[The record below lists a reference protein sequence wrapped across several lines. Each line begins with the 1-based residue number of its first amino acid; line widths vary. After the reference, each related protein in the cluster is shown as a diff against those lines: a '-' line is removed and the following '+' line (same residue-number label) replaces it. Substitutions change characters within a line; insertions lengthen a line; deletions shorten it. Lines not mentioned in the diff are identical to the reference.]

1 MTITVVVTP
10 TSGAQV
16 EVSDPVN
23 GRRTVTANVPSREV
37 TAANVSIAAASAEGM
52 GIGNIPGLS
61 ATNVKDAIAEL
72 AGENFKGTDQP
83 SGSQVNEG
91 DTWYDTD
98 DNQLYLY
105 RETSNGVFQ
114 WIPIMVGSAGGDS
127 DTLDAGAFQG

>member
-1 MTITVVVTP
+1 MAITVVVTP
-10 TSGAQV
+10 TAGAQV
-16 EVSDPVN
+16 DVSDPVN

-37 TAANVSIAAASAEGM
+37 TASNVSIASSSAEGM
-52 GIGNIPGLS
+52 AIGTIPGLS

-72 AGENFKGTDQP
+72 AGESFKGTDQP
-83 SGSQVNEG
+83 AGSQVNEG

-98 DNQLYLY
+98 DNQLFLY

-114 WIPIMVGSAGGDS
+114 WTPIMVGSAGGDS

>member
-127 DTLDAGAFQG
+127 DTLDAGAF